1 MSELI
6 IARVRRLYA
15 AWHVVV
21 LAWCLS
27 AGLLA
32 ESYDRTP
39 LDLPPVMLW
48 AWERPEDLSYID
60 ARRVGVAYLAQ
71 TITLSGDRFDIRRRV
86 QPLQLPHGAKV
97 EAVTR
102 IEIDP
107 RKQPACSV
115 QQRQAIVDNV
125 VKISRAHKVSAVQ
138 IDFDARE
145 NERQFYADLLN
156 QLRPQLPDHVGLS
169 ITALV
174 SWCLYDQWL
183 GSLPVDE
190 AVPMMFRM
198 GRDHG
203 KVLVHF
209 RNKRNFAH
217 AICDESIGIS
227 LDEPQV
233 NAVMRQQIAARR
245 SSTLAPRVYVFSP
258 GRWTRAAAARAVQF
272 GDTKPG
278 S

>member
-1 MSELI
+1 
-6 IARVRRLYA
+6 
-15 AWHVVV
+15 
-21 LAWCLS
+21 
-27 AGLLA
+27 
-32 ESYDRTP
+32 
-39 LDLPPVMLW
+39 MLW
-48 AWERPEDLSYID
+48 AWERAEDLSYVD

-71 TITLSGDRFDIRRRV
+71 TITLSGDRCGVRRRV
-86 QPLQLPHGAKV
+86 QPLHLPDGAKV

-107 RKQPACSV
+107 ARQPACTP
-115 QQRQAIVDNV
+115 QQRQIVVDNI
-125 VKISRAHKVSAVQ
+125 VKVARRYKVSAVQ

-156 QLRPQLPDHVGLS
+156 ELRPQLPAGVGLS

-174 SWCLYDQWL
+174 SWCLYDRWL
-183 GSLPVDE
+183 ATLPVDE

-209 RNKRNFAH
+209 RNKRDYAH
-217 AICDESIGIS
+217 AICNESLGIS

-233 NAVMRQQIAARR
+233 NAVMKQLLARQSAP
-245 SSTLAPRVYVFSP
+245 PRVYVFSP
-258 GRWTRAAAARAVQF
+258 SRWTREAALRAVQF

-278 S
+278 G